1 MKLVKFVAL
10 LSIITINIAFANDF
24 GSVKTFNS
32 GEIYYEKA
40 IKEEMVDKLGKYL
53 IDTYFFDGTPR
64 SVQLRDEGISYTLK
78 FIVSDSLLTDKTY
91 LKQVRYFTYQL
102 SDYVFD
108 NTPVDIHLASTYF
121 ITKKVVKFLR
131 LGNKIEVGNDDIFY
145 LPEISREK
153 ADAFINYLKGAGF
166 LTGDGKAIL
175 IETVEEIFNFKYPI
189 DAGYENNAEYI
200 DIVKQFADQIS
211 KEFLDNGNIVI
222 YLTDIYFDE
231 LRAISNF

>member
-1 MKLVKFVAL
+1 M
-10 LSIITINIAFANDF
+10 
-24 GSVKTFNS
+24 
-32 GEIYYEKA
+32 
-40 IKEEMVDKLGKYL
+40 
-53 IDTYFFDGTPR
+53 
-64 SVQLRDEGISYTLK
+64 
-78 FIVSDSLLTDKTY
+78 
-91 LKQVRYFTYQL
+91 KQVRYFTYQL